1 MFFKERHSHT
11 HPIRGKKGVFATCC
25 RISLWITEL
34 LTLNSSL
41 LSFLSCKSLGRQTAN
56 SRPIER
62 EVIATC
68 LHRNHIERVFKS
80 QAHKSGGLASITASL
95 ESKWLFTVVL
105 PNCLYSPLLL
115 SLVHWKATRNQHGR
129 GGLSASQNNC
139 WQLLGCLDIGE
150 RDRLYVEIQRV
161 VSEWVCLNQWRL
173 RWD

>member
-1 MFFKERHSHT
+1 MQRKACLPHAVELVS
-11 HPIRGKKGVFATCC
+11 G
-25 RISLWITEL
+25 SLNYWLWIAHYYLFCPASHWEW
-34 LTLNSSL
+34 
-41 LSFLSCKSLGRQTAN
+41 QTAS

-62 EVIATC
+62 EVIATR
-68 LHRNHIERVFKS
+68 LHRKHIERVFKS

-105 PNCLYSPLLL
+105 PNCPYSPLLF
-115 SLVHWKATRNQHGR
+115 SLVHQKATRNQHGR